1 MKDKKMK
8 YIICGILVIIGLGIG
23 YFLFSLNDNLVKLD
37 YSELIKKIDN
47 KEDFVLC
54 ISRTTCSHCDAY
66 KPKLRKI
73 ANKYDIKIYYTD
85 VDLYDINDLEDF
97 SSKISFDGSTPIT
110 LFIKNG
116 EETTTATRIEGNV
129 STDKIID
136 KLKKNGYIK

>member
-73 ANKYDIKIYYTD
+73 ANKYDIKIYDSNGLLVFNGKTNDYGFIYFEAKNWEVYKIEIGYTD
-85 VDLYDINDLEDF
+85 IDKFKYFAKKNNIH
-97 SSKISFDGSTPIT
+97 ISFYFSNSTT
-110 LFIKNG
+110 
-116 EETTTATRIEGNV
+116 
-129 STDKIID
+129 
-136 KLKKNGYIK
+136 

>member
-37 YSELIKKIDN
+37 YSELIRKIDN

-116 EETTTATRIEGNV
+116 KETTTATRIGGNV

-136 KLKKNGYIK
+136 KLKKNGFIK